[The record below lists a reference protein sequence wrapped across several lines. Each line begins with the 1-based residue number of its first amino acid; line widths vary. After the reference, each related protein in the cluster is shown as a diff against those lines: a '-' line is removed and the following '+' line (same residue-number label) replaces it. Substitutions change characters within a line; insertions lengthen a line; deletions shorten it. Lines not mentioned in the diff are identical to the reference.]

1 MNNNLELL
9 ERLKVNSSNEKIDL
23 KEQFFNHPHH

>member
-9 ERLKVNSSNEKIDL
+9 EKLKVNSSNQKIDL
-23 KEQFFNHPHH
+23 KEQFFNRPHH